1 MGVWVKL
8 GEQWAPHSRYE
19 IHRWPAATQQKMYVF
34 FQSWDHRAWR
44 SPQNLGSKK
53 LMASTLCR
61 KVIATLEFHAGQSDI
76 SVRFSVVV
84 HWTIYSATTILGKC
98 RKVVPEKWFCKLGFF
113 SGQALFSNQISW
125 TRFLEPDFSNQI
137 SRTRYLEPDFSN
149 QISKNCKNRGRR
161 IKGWLSL
168 GEIGH
173 VLSQSPL
180 FFMIM

>member
-1 MGVWVKL
+1 MKLLIQIQQDKSSVLFKLPHVVDIHIFFRRSFISFYFAVHMGVWAKL
-8 GEQWAPHSRYE
+8 GKHPILVMRFTDDQPQLSK
-19 IHRWPAATQQKMYVF
+19 KMYVF
-34 FQSWDHRAWR
+34 SKLRPQLRAWM

-113 SGQALFSNQISW
+113 SGQALFSNQIS
-125 TRFLEPDFSNQI
+125 
-137 SRTRYLEPDFSN
+137 
-149 QISKNCKNRGRR
+149 
-161 IKGWLSL
+161 
-168 GEIGH
+168 
-173 VLSQSPL
+173 
-180 FFMIM
+180 

>member
-1 MGVWVKL
+1 MDIHFFKTTLHYISFYFAVHMGVWAKL
-8 GEQWAPHSRYE
+8 GKHPILVMRFTDDQPQLSK
-19 IHRWPAATQQKMYVF
+19 KMYVF
-34 FQSWDHRAWR
+34 SKLRPQLRAWM

-113 SGQALFSNQISW
+113 SGQPFFSNQ
-125 TRFLEPDFSNQI
+125 
-137 SRTRYLEPDFSN
+137 
-149 QISKNCKNRGRR
+149 K
-161 IKGWLSL
+161 KGWF
-168 GEIGH
+168 I
-173 VLSQSPL
+173 V
-180 FFMIM
+180 